1 MSKSLL
7 TRNRFSMPEMLSK
20 KIKVDGTTISSDPRM
35 QSSKLESMNIN
46 LASIYNDKNEKK
58 MTLEIDDVEASSQ
71 VSSETG

>member
-1 MSKSLL
+1 M

-20 KIKVDGTTISSDPRM
+20 KIKVDGTATPSDLRM
-35 QSSKLESMNIN
+35 QSSKVESMNIN

-71 VSSETG
+71 VSSEAE

>member
-1 MSKSLL
+1 
-7 TRNRFSMPEMLSK
+7 MPEMLSK
-20 KIKVDGTTISSDPRM
+20 KIKVEGTTTSSDLRM

-71 VSSETG
+71 VSSETE